1 MLQSEIETIKHISDA
16 REMVLNSKKT
26 FLFIANFTNNHQFRS
41 MLQIPGSQ
49 NKLELA
55 FETKL
60 LGYWLTED
68 MKPKKHIKYILS
80 IAYKR
85 IWAVR

>member
-1 MLQSEIETIKHISDA
+1 
-16 REMVLNSKKT
+16 
-26 FLFIANFTNNHQFRS
+26 

-85 IWAVR
+85 IWAVRRLKTSGVSRPLALLLFKNSISIRKFMSYFSTNADPGK